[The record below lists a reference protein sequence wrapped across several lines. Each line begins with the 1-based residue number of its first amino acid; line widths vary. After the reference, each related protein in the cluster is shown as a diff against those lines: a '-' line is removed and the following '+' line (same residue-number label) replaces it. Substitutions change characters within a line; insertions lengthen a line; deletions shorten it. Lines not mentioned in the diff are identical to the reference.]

1 MKMRSFFL
9 VPMGLMMLTTA
20 CAHQHHGHGHGHG
33 HHGQRHY
40 PVQPMPVQQI
50 QYEEEHLRV
59 SGRGA
64 VVPDVTQTQAQ
75 QKLMAMRASRM
86 DAYRNLAERLYGIEL
101 EGSTT
106 VRQMAAR
113 HDTVRSFINRHVAG
127 ARVVETV
134 LMDDNIYQ
142 TTLELTV
149 GRRFYSCVT
158 YPSTCS
164 TVHVPAPT
172 PVRAPVPVSPVC
184 EQAPCQP
191 VSVPR
196 TAPRNCGSTPCER
209 QPVYTRYPERAPR
222 QGSCPTTDC
231 VHAPYETYR

>member
-1 MKMRSFFL
+1 MFKMRSLFL
-9 VPMGLMMLTTA
+9 MLMGLMMWTPVFA
-20 CAHQHHGHGHGHG
+20 QQPSEP
-33 HHGQRHY
+33 GQN
-40 PVQPMPVQQI
+40 PSPSDTVQPI
-50 QYEEEHLRV
+50 SEEEEPIRV
-59 SGRGA
+59 RGRGA
-64 VVPDVTQTQAQ
+64 VVPDVTRTQAQ

-106 VRQMAAR
+106 VREMAAR
-113 HDTVRSFINRHVAG
+113 HDQVRSFINRHVAG

-164 TVHVPAPT
+164 TVQAPAPA
-172 PVRAPVPVSPVC
+172 PAPPSCEPAPCRSQPAPRPVPRDC
-184 EQAPCQP
+184 APAAC
-191 VSVPR
+191 
-196 TAPRNCGSTPCER
+196 NR
-209 QPVYTRYPERAPR
+209 QPVYTRYPEQDA
-222 QGSCPTTDC
+222 CPASDC
-231 VHAPYETYR
+231 VHAPYDTYR